1 MEDLST
7 IARPYA
13 QAVLAQAE
21 KEKKLG
27 EWSDMLDFLSAAVRD
42 PRLSGIIANPS
53 IESARLSEL
62 LLQVAD
68 GRFSETGVNLVK
80 VLVENRR
87 VQALPQIA
95 EQYEKAR
102 AELEGKRNVE
112 VTSAYKLTAAQQKA
126 LAAAIA
132 KRLGHEVELT
142 AFVDKDLVGGVIIR
156 AGDTVIDASMRGRLA
171 QLGASLGA
179 AA

>member
-1 MEDLST
+1 M
-7 IARPYA
+7 
-13 QAVLAQAE
+13 
-21 KEKKLG
+21 
-27 EWSDMLDFLSAAVRD
+27 
-42 PRLSGIIANPS
+42 
-53 IESARLSEL
+53 
-62 LLQVAD
+62 
-68 GRFSETGVNLVK
+68 
-80 VLVENRR
+80 
-87 VQALPQIA
+87 
-95 EQYEKAR
+95 
-102 AELEGKRNVE
+102 E